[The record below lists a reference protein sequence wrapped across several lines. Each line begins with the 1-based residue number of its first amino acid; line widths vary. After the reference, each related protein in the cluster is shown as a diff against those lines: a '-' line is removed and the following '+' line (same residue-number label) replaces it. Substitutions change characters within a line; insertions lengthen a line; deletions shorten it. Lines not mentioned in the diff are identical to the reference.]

1 MALKTP
7 FKHEKLKVHVYGNRR
22 RLGLPQQTF
31 EVMFNPMTL
40 SMQYQN
46 EFQKYQGINTSGRRA
61 MYTSSRSSN
70 LQMELVF
77 DGTGV
82 TQSPLLSGPVQ
93 SVKTQVERFLDLCFH
108 MDGNLHEP
116 KFLKL
121 QWGILDDFD
130 CRLQSVD
137 ITYESFDKDGMPLH
151 AKLAKTFVEDL
162 HPSKRARK
170 EGKSSPDLSHT
181 RLVKRGDTL
190 PLLTKEI
197 YGTSS
202 HYLRVA
208 QVNGLD
214 DFRNLTPGQTL
225 FFPPLES

>member
-1 MALKTP
+1 
-7 FKHEKLKVHVYGNRR
+7 
-22 RLGLPQQTF
+22 TF
-31 EVMFNPMTL
+31 
-40 SMQYQN
+40 
-46 EFQKYQGINTSGRRA
+46 G
-61 MYTSSRSSN
+61 
-70 LQMELVF
+70 
-77 DGTGV
+77 
-82 TQSPLLSGPVQ
+82 
-93 SVKTQVERFLDLCFH
+93 
-108 MDGNLHEP
+108 
-116 KFLKL
+116 
-121 QWGILDDFD
+121 
-130 CRLQSVD
+130 
-137 ITYESFDKDGMPLH
+137 
-151 AKLAKTFVEDL
+151 EDL
-162 HPSKRARK
+162 HPTKRARK